1 MCGIAGA
8 ILWGNGPDAELDGFD
23 IAHLAYR
30 GPDALCTTRS
40 AEIADPPRGL
50 RWKLSHA
57 RLSILDLAVTANQPM
72 SSTDG
77 RYWLVFNGEIYNHRP
92 LRQEL
97 EGMGFTFR
105 TDHSD
110 SEVLLNACI
119 AWGPEAL
126 ARLNGMFAFVL
137 LDNRTGRAWGARDR
151 MGIKPLYY
159 RMAGG
164 TFTFASE
171 PKGILGKR
179 TVDRDALLQ
188 YFRFLQVEGARTF
201 YESINKLPAAHFFEI
216 DEHGRMRTER
226 YWHPLQG
233 NRGRDLVD
241 VASCFDLLK
250 DAVDLQMEADVEVG
264 TYLSGGLDSS
274 VITALAS
281 RGRQVN
287 AFSIGFDDSVPGY
300 VSELPYAKL
309 VAQHVGARHFPITI
323 SPAEYLAAQERAF
336 KVLDEPIADTAC
348 GPLLLLS
355 ELARTNGVTVCLSG
369 EGSDELF
376 IGYRHWHDAYL
387 VDRWLRRMPKAAVRA
402 YLAIGAPGLAG
413 RKPDWVRWARRRMRG
428 RFILWG
434 GTDAIAN
441 DSGGQ
446 MFNARFLAEAL
457 NPYAAVQ
464 RNLILPDMRHA
475 DFLQRVSALDLQFR
489 LPENLLARVDRMSMA
504 ASLEARVP
512 FLDHRLVETAMRIPV
527 DQLVSSQGEKLAL
540 KNFAR
545 QILPSSIIERKK
557 DGFTIP
563 LHEILN
569 AAEAMRQKELIL
581 GMDDELRIYS
591 NDFRTRIGR
600 GEVTGKDLWP
610 HYALAKWW
618 SIHVQA
624 R

>member
-8 ILWGNGPDAELDGFD
+8 ITWGNGPDAVMDGYD
-23 IAHLAYR
+23 IGRLAYR
-30 GPDALCTTRS
+30 GPDARCTLRS
-40 AEIADPPRGL
+40 EDIPEPPHAF

-57 RLSILDLAVTANQPM
+57 RLSILDLADTANQPM
-72 SSTDG
+72 CSTDG
-77 RYWLVFNGEIYNHRP
+77 RHWLVFNGEIYNHGP
-92 LRQEL
+92 LRKEL
-97 EGMGFTFR
+97 EGLGFLFR

-119 AWGPEAL
+119 AWGKGAL

-137 LDNRTGRAWGARDR
+137 VDNRTGLAWGARDR
-151 MGIKPLYY
+151 MGIKPFFY
-159 RMAGG
+159 RMADG

-171 PKGILGKR
+171 PKGILGER
-179 TVDRDALLQ
+179 TVNRDALLQ
-188 YFRFLQVEGARTF
+188 YFSFLQVEGAQTF
-201 YESINKLPAAHFFEI
+201 YEGIHKLPAAHCFLI
-216 DEHGRMRTER
+216 DEQGGMRVER

-233 NRGRDLVD
+233 RQSRDLAEVS
-241 VASCFDLLK
+241 SCFDLLK

-281 RGRQVN
+281 RGRRVN
-287 AFSIGFDDSVPGY
+287 AFSIGFDAAVPGY
-300 VSELPYAKL
+300 VSELPHAKL
-309 VAQHVGARHFPITI
+309 VAKHVGARHFPITI

-336 KVLDEPIADTAC
+336 NVLDEPIADTAC

-355 ELARTNGVTVCLSG
+355 ELARANGVTVCLSG

-376 IGYRHWHDAYL
+376 IGYRHWHDAFL
-387 VDRWLRRMPKAAVRA
+387 VDRWLRRMPKSAVKA
-402 YLAIGAPGLAG
+402 YLAIGAPGLAS
-413 RKPDWVRWARRRMRG
+413 RKPDWVRWARRAQQG

-434 GTDAIAN
+434 GTDAATN
-441 DSGGQ
+441 DGREQVFDAG
-446 MFNARFLAEAL
+446 FLAQAPDPYEAVRKHL
-457 NPYAAVQ
+457 D
-464 RNLILPDMRHA
+464 LPAMQYG
-475 DFLQRVSALDLQFR
+475 DFLQRVSGFDLQFR

-512 FLDHRLVETAMRIPV
+512 FLDHRVVEKAMRIPV
-527 DQLVSSQGEKLAL
+527 EQLISAQGEKLAL
-540 KNFAR
+540 KHFAR
-545 QILPSSIIERKK
+545 QFLPAATIDRKK

-569 AAEAMRQKELIL
+569 TAEAMRQRELIL
-581 GMDDELRIYS
+581 GMDNELRFYS
-591 NDFRTRIGR
+591 KAFRTRIEG
-600 GEVTGKDLWP
+600 GEVTGKSLWP

-618 SIHVQA
+618 SIHM

>member
-8 ILWGNGPDAELDGFD
+8 ITWGNGPDADLDGYD
-23 IAHLAYR
+23 IRNLAYR

-40 AEIADPPRGL
+40 SEITDPPHGI

-72 SSTDG
+72 CSTDE

-92 LRQEL
+92 LRKEL
-97 EGMGFTFR
+97 EGMGFIFR

-110 SEVLLNACI
+110 TEVLLNACI
-119 AWGPEAL
+119 AWGKDAL

-137 LDNRTGRAWGARDR
+137 LDNRTGHAWGARDR
-151 MGIKPLYY
+151 MGIKPFYY

-164 TFTFASE
+164 TLTFASE
-171 PKGILGKR
+171 PKGILGER
-179 TVDRDALLQ
+179 TVNREVLLQ
-188 YFRFLQVEGARTF
+188 YFSFLQVEGERTF
-201 YESINKLPAAHFFEI
+201 YAGINKLPAAHYFQI
-216 DEHGRMRTER
+216 DAQGSMQVAR

-233 NRGRDLVD
+233 NQRRDLVD
-241 VASCFDLLK
+241 LSSCFDLLK

-281 RGRQVN
+281 RGRRVN

-300 VSELPYAKL
+300 VSELPHARL
-309 VAQHVGARHFPITI
+309 VAKHVGARHFPITI
-323 SPAEYLAAQERAF
+323 SPAQYLAAQERAF

-355 ELARTNGVTVCLSG
+355 ELARANGVTVCLSG

-376 IGYRHWHDAYL
+376 IGYRHWHDAY
-387 VDRWLRRMPKAAVRA
+387 VIHRGLRRIPKSALRT
-402 YLAIGAPGLAG
+402 YLAMGAPGLAH
-413 RKPDWVRWARRRMRG
+413 RKPDWIRWAKRSLEG

-434 GTDAIAN
+434 GTDSSAN
-441 DSGGQ
+441 FGQ
-446 MFNARFLAEAL
+446 EQVFDAGFMAQAL
-457 NPYAAVQ
+457 DPYATV
-464 RNLILPDMRHA
+464 REHLDLPAMQYA
-475 DFLQRVSALDLQFR
+475 DFLQCVSGFDLQFR

-512 FLDHRLVETAMRIPV
+512 FLDHRVVEKAMRIPV
-527 DQLVSSQGEKLAL
+527 DKLVSARGEKLAL

-545 QILPSSIIERKK
+545 QFLPASIIDRKK

-569 AAEAMRQKELIL
+569 TSEAMRQRELIL

-591 NDFRTRIGR
+591 KAFRARIER
-600 GEVTGKDLWP
+600 GEVTGKNLWP

-618 SIHVQA
+618 TLHVQA
-624 R
+624 

>member
-1 MCGIAGA
+1 
-8 ILWGNGPDAELDGFD
+8 
-23 IAHLAYR
+23 
-30 GPDALCTTRS
+30 
-40 AEIADPPRGL
+40 
-50 RWKLSHA
+50 
-57 RLSILDLAVTANQPM
+57 
-72 SSTDG
+72 
-77 RYWLVFNGEIYNHRP
+77 
-92 LRQEL
+92 
-97 EGMGFTFR
+97 
-105 TDHSD
+105 
-110 SEVLLNACI
+110 
-119 AWGPEAL
+119 
-126 ARLNGMFAFVL
+126 
-137 LDNRTGRAWGARDR
+137 
-151 MGIKPLYY
+151 
-159 RMAGG
+159 
-164 TFTFASE
+164 
-171 PKGILGKR
+171 
-179 TVDRDALLQ
+179 
-188 YFRFLQVEGARTF
+188 
-201 YESINKLPAAHFFEI
+201 
-216 DEHGRMRTER
+216 
-226 YWHPLQG
+226 
-233 NRGRDLVD
+233 
-241 VASCFDLLK
+241 
-250 DAVDLQMEADVEVG
+250 
-264 TYLSGGLDSS
+264 
-274 VITALAS
+274 
-281 RGRQVN
+281 
-287 AFSIGFDDSVPGY
+287 
-300 VSELPYAKL
+300 
-309 VAQHVGARHFPITI
+309 
-323 SPAEYLAAQERAF
+323 
-336 KVLDEPIADTAC
+336 
-348 GPLLLLS
+348 
-355 ELARTNGVTVCLSG
+355 
-369 EGSDELF
+369 
-376 IGYRHWHDAYL
+376 
-387 VDRWLRRMPKAAVRA
+387 
-402 YLAIGAPGLAG
+402 
-413 RKPDWVRWARRRMRG
+413 MRG

>member
-8 ILWGNGPDAELDGFD
+8 ITWGNGPDSDMDGYD
-23 IAHLAYR
+23 IRRLAYR

-40 AEIADPPRGL
+40 AEITDPPNGI

-57 RLSILDLAVTANQPM
+57 RLSIVDLATTANQPM
-72 SSTDG
+72 SSADE
-77 RYWLVFNGEIYNHRP
+77 RYWLVFNGEIYNHAP
-92 LRQEL
+92 LRKEL
-97 EGMGFTFR
+97 EGLGFAFR

-119 AWGPEAL
+119 AWGKDAL
-126 ARLNGMFAFVL
+126 SRLNGMFAFVL
-137 LDNRTGRAWGARDR
+137 VDNHTGRAWGARDR

-171 PKGILGKR
+171 PKGILGER
-179 TVDRDALLQ
+179 TVNREVLLQ
-188 YFRFLQVEGARTF
+188 YFSFLQVEGERTF
-201 YESINKLPAAHFFEI
+201 YEGINKLSAAHYFQI
-216 DEHGRMRTER
+216 DEQGSMQVHR

-233 NRGRDLVD
+233 NQQRDLVD
-241 VASCFDLLK
+241 VDACFDLLK

-281 RGRQVN
+281 RGRRVN

-300 VSELPYAKL
+300 VSELPHAKL
-309 VAQHVGARHFPITI
+309 VAEHVGARHFPITI

-355 ELARTNGVTVCLSG
+355 ELARANGVTVCLSG

-387 VDRWLRRMPKAAVRA
+387 VDRWLHKMPKATVKA
-402 YLAIGAPGLAG
+402 YLAMGAPALAN
-413 RKPDWVRWARRRMRG
+413 RKPDWIRWAGRSQQG

-434 GTDAIAN
+434 GTDVTVN
-441 DSGGQ
+441 DNLNEV
-446 MFNARFLAEAL
+446 FDADFLAQAL
-457 NPYAAVQ
+457 DPYGTVQ
-464 RNLILPDMRHA
+464 KHLDLPAMPYG
-475 DFLQRVSALDLQFR
+475 DFLQRVSGFDLQFR

-512 FLDHRLVETAMRIPV
+512 FLDHRVVEKAMRIPV
-527 DQLVSSQGEKLAL
+527 EKLVSAQGEKVAL
-540 KNFAR
+540 KNFAK
-545 QILPSSIIERKK
+545 QFLPASIIERKK

-569 AAEAMRQKELIL
+569 TSEAMRQRDLIL

-591 NDFRTRIGR
+591 KAFRTRIEG
-600 GEVTGKDLWP
+600 GEVTGKNLWP

-618 SIHVQA
+618 SIHV